1 MNRPQRNHN
10 PVNLRYARQK
20 ESTGQ
25 DKDGFAVFP
34 NDPAGWRAAHNQIRS
49 DRNRGLTLRQY
60 IYKFAPPTENDTN
73 MYLKYVVNALR
84 VDEITPLGAINIYA
98 LAGVQ
103 ASIEG
108 YYKQED

>member
-1 MNRPQRNHN
+1 
-10 PVNLRYARQK
+10 
-20 ESTGQ
+20 
-25 DKDGFAVFP
+25 
-34 NDPAGWRAAHNQIRS
+34 
-49 DRNRGLTLRQY
+49 
-60 IYKFAPPTENDTN
+60 